1 MKILVTGAASGI
13 GQATAITLTRKGYK
27 VIIHGRTKESLS
39 DTIQL
44 CRLSGQE
51 PMVLAY
57 DITDEEAMRMN
68 MLSIKKQFGYIDGL
82 VNSAGVM
89 SETLIGMTKANNM
102 NDMLNIN
109 VTSVLLQIQYAS
121 RLMYKSK
128 NASIVNISS
137 IVGLNGIEGSASYS
151 ASKAAIVGLTKSAAK
166 ELASMGIRVNAVAPG
181 FIDTKLT
188 NHYINEKRNEVLK
201 SIKMKRFGQPE
212 EVANVIEFLLSTQSS
227 YVTGQIIGVDGGM
240 VI

>member
-13 GQATAITLTRKGYK
+13 GQATAITLMRKGYK
-27 VIIHGRTKESLS
+27 VIVHGRTKESLS

-137 IVGLNGIEGSASYS
+137 IVGLNGGEGSASYS

-181 FIDTKLT
+181 FIETKLT

-201 SIKMKRFGQPE
+201 SIKMKRFGHPE
-212 EVANVIEFLLSTQSS
+212 EVANVIEFLLSAQSS